1 MDEPVDMTAE
11 TSVAAVLAEALA
23 RSGLR
28 RAFGIPGGG
37 TSAFVVELAARG
49 VPFVLTH
56 GETSAAIMAATE
68 AERSG
73 TPGAVFTSNG
83 PGAAA
88 VMGGIAHAKLD
99 RAALL
104 VVTDRQPSAANRDG
118 YHQWLDQTALFRGV
132 AKASFTLTAE
142 DTAST
147 VEHALRIARSDPP
160 GPVHLDVP
168 AGLARMV
175 SSEPMIPPSPHTQRH
190 PEVPGTIT
198 HKVRGARRPLIL
210 AGLGSR
216 DLMAGRL
223 QTVAEGLRAPV
234 LTTYKGKG
242 AIDETSPWAAGI
254 VTGGAVERRLLE
266 EADLVISVGL
276 DAIELFASM
285 PGMRERVALDAYL
298 PLPGPLTPPTHEV
311 LGDLDHLVAG
321 LPRDGASTWRV
332 EEIVSFRREVESRLA
347 AAQTEGPGVHPWALA
362 RALSD
367 TFAEEADIAVD
378 AGAHMLPLAQAWR
391 TRRPGS
397 FSISNGLATMGF
409 GLPAA
414 IARSLADPE
423 RRVVCCTGDGGL
435 LMVAGELATA
445 ARHAHRLTIVVFDDR
460 SLSLIRVKQS
470 EVELGHAV
478 GIPGPDWSTVAQ
490 GFGIPSVDVADVA
503 QLEVA
508 LRAARTATTPT
519 MIVVATDP
527 TPYGAI
533 IEVLRG

>member
-1 MDEPVDMTAE
+1 MDEPTAGTTE
-11 TSVAAVLAEALA
+11 TTVGAVLAEALA

-37 TSAFVVELAARG
+37 TSAFVAELAARD

-73 TPGAVFTSNG
+73 TTGAVFTSNG

-88 VMGGIAHAKLD
+88 VIDGIAHAKLD
-99 RAALL
+99 RAPLL

-132 AKASFTLTAE
+132 VKASLTLTAE
-142 DTAST
+142 HTAST
-147 VEHALRIARSDPP
+147 IDHALRITRSDPP

-168 AGLARMV
+168 AGLARTV
-175 SSEPMIPPSPHTQRH
+175 SAEPVGPVSPRAERRPDV
-190 PEVPGTIT
+190 PETIVQ
-198 HKVRGARRPLIL
+198 KVREAERPLFI
-210 AGLGSR
+210 AGLGGR
-216 DLMAGRL
+216 TLTAGRL
-223 QTVAEGLRAPV
+223 QRAAEGLRAPV

-242 AIDETSPWAAGI
+242 AIGETSPWSAGI
-254 VTGGAVERRLLE
+254 VTGGAAERRLLE

-276 DAIELFASM
+276 DAIELFPSM
-285 PGMRERVALDAYL
+285 PPVRERLALDAYL
-298 PLPGPLTPPTHEV
+298 PLPGPLTPPSHEV
-311 LGDLDHLVAG
+311 LGDLDHLLAG
-321 LPRDGASTWRV
+321 LPSEGASTWRQ
-332 EEIVSFRREVESRLA
+332 ETIVAFRHEVETRLA
-347 AAQTEGPGVHPWALA
+347 ATAGGGPGVHPWALA

-367 TFAEEADIAVD
+367 AFADEADVAVD

-397 FSISNGLATMGF
+397 FVISNGLATMGF

-414 IARSLADPE
+414 ISRSLADPA

-460 SLSLIRVKQS
+460 SLSLIRIKQT

-478 GIPGPDWSTVAQ
+478 GIPGPNWSTVAE
-490 GFGIPSVDVADVA
+490 GFGIHSVDVADLA

-508 LRAARTATTPT
+508 LREAHTATTPT

-527 TPYGAI
+527 TPYSGI